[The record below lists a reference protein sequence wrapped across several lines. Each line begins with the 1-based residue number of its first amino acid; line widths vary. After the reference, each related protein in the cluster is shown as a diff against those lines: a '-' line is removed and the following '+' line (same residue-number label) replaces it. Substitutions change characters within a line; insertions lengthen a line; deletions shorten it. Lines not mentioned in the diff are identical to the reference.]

1 MDSMT
6 NIERGNYV
14 ARRAVIEGVQ
24 NETGQITRDYTDGF
38 YDVLITARNEE
49 LVRVPRV
56 ASSLVLKDKDDVV
69 VYYINGNKNMPQ
81 IVSLSNWT
89 LSPEKEKGY
98 GGGIPFGINMFVTYM
113 AGTEPE

>member
-1 MDSMT
+1 MDLMS

-38 YDVLITARNEE
+38 YNVLIMSRNAE

-56 ASSLVLKDKDDVV
+56 SSDLILKEKDDVI
-69 VYYINGNKNMPQ
+69 VYYLNGNKNMPQ
-81 IVSLSNWT
+81 ITSLSNWT
-89 LSPEKEKGY
+89 LSPEKERGY
-98 GGGIPFGINMFVTYM
+98 GGGIPFGIQVFSHYIE
-113 AGTEPE
+113 GGEPG